1 MIRLSDTLDWIKV
14 DFEDG
19 LLTPEEA
26 IERAFDAG
34 FSEGQEVRDTELDY
48 AYDEGYAEGRR
59 DTQHE
64 YEED

>member
-1 MIRLSDTLDWIKV
+1 MRLSDTLGWIRA
-14 DFEDG
+14 DLEAG

-26 IERAFDAG
+26 LDKAFDAG

-64 YEED
+64 YEEG